1 MNRGTITIRNSNPD
15 SIRFLIELSEDGT
28 VWMTKNE
35 IASLFNVRLSSVE
48 ANLKFIFKS
57 GRISE
62 KEVKKEI
69 LRTRANDQKYII
81 EYFNLEAIVALSYRM
96 DSYICTLFRQW
107 VVKLVSASFKNHP
120 PIIFLLGTTAM
131 MN

>member
-1 MNRGTITIRNSNPD
+1 MNRGSIIIRNTNTDGIP
-15 SIRFLIELSEDGT
+15 FFIELSEDGT

-35 IASLFNVRLSSVE
+35 IASFFNVFLSSVE
-48 ANLKFIFKS
+48 ANLKFLFKS
-57 GRISE
+57 GRLSE
-62 KEVKKEI
+62 KEVKKEK
-69 LRTRANDQKYII
+69 LRTTDNSQKYIV

-96 DSYICTLFRQW
+96 DSYICTLFRQG
-107 VVKLVSASFKNHP
+107 VVKQVSASFKKHP

>member
-1 MNRGTITIRNSNPD
+1 MNRGSIIIRNTNPD
-15 SIRFLIELSEDGT
+15 GIPFFIELSEDGT
-28 VWMTKNE
+28 VWMNKNE
-35 IASLFNVRLSSVE
+35 IASFFNVLLSSVE
-48 ANLKFIFKS
+48 ANLKFLFKT
-57 GRISE
+57 GGLSE
-62 KEVKKEI
+62 KEVKNEKSDI
-69 LRTRANDQKYII
+69 KVNGQKCIV

-107 VVKLVSASFKNHP
+107 VVKQVSASFKNHP

>member
-1 MNRGTITIRNSNPD
+1 MNRGSIIIRNTNTDGIP
-15 SIRFLIELSEDGT
+15 FFIELSEDGT

-35 IASLFNVRLSSVE
+35 IASFFNVLLSSVE
-48 ANLKFIFKS
+48 TNLRFLFKS
-57 GRISE
+57 GRLSE
-62 KEVKKEI
+62 KEVKNEKSEI
-69 LRTRANDQKYII
+69 TVNGQKCIV

-107 VVKLVSASFKNHP
+107 AVKQVSASYKKHS